1 MKFQGIFPALTT
13 PFAADGSLAL
23 DQLRDNLS
31 RYNRVPLAGY
41 LSVGSTG
48 ESVLLSYD
56 EVERV
61 WAATREAS
69 APGKIL
75 IAGTGVDSTA
85 QTIARMRRAAN
96 WALTPPWSRRP
107 TTSNRR

>member
-1 MKFQGIFPALTT
+1 MNLHGIFPALTT

-23 DQLRDNLS
+23 DQLRNNLA
-31 RYNRVPLAGY
+31 RYNRIPLAGY

-48 ESVLLSYD
+48 ESVLLGF
-56 EVERV
+56 EEIEQV
-61 WAATREAS
+61 WAVTREAA

-85 QTIARMRRAAN
+85 QTIARTRRAAELGFD
-96 WALTPPWSRRP
+96 AVLVKTP
-107 TTSNRR
+107 